1 KREAIAYLQG
11 AAICHA
17 VKPEPEKPAQ
27 AQAIPCNSDRKELIS
42 SSLQYLTGITDDL
55 TDWTLWKQI
64 ENGREHRFAKDAAG
78 VIQWE
83 IWYAM
88 RKVIIPPLS

>member
-42 SSLQYLTGITDDL
+42 SRKHCTTDDARL
-55 TDWTLWKQI
+55 TECKPGISCRGNACDRWRQSEDELGKGYCASRLNLS
-64 ENGREHRFAKDAAG
+64 EF
-78 VIQWE
+78 
-83 IWYAM
+83 
-88 RKVIIPPLS
+88 PLVLD